1 MKKIIKKKNRIINNN
16 KSLDSHKIGII
27 FINHNN
33 KIISSNKSILINN
46 TKILL
51 KNNSIIL
58 YKNNNIDDLILK
70 LKIKNIIYKIRIYNK
85 YNLELYILV
94 IKNKLPNYT
103 SISYIDLYNNTDEN
117 DNIYYSILQFNKKN
131 NNYLSNIIY
140 SNDKTI
146 NIAIKEI
153 YYYLIGYI

>member
-16 KSLDSHKIGII
+16 KSLDIHKIGII

-33 KIISSNKSILINN
+33 NVINSNKPIRINN
-46 TKILL
+46 TNIFL

-58 YKNNNIDDLILK
+58 YQNTSIDKLILK
-70 LKIKNIIYKIRIYNK
+70 LKIKNIIYKIPIYNK

-94 IKNKLPNYT
+94 IKNKLTNYNNL
-103 SISYIDLYNNTDEN
+103 SYIDLYNKSNESES
-117 DNIYYSILQFNKKN
+117 IYYSILQFNKKN
-131 NNYLSNIIY
+131 NNYLSQIIY